1 MTLKDL
7 FSKAK
12 RRSGPIAIESIW
24 AAGLAV
30 ALILLLAA
38 LWADYFLIY
47 KKFVIEKLPP
57 TQTDAS
63 GSFLKKT
70 NLINIGKKIREEKTF
85 LDNPAFPFVE
95 SPF

>member
-7 FSKAK
+7 FSKIK
-12 RRSGPIAIESIW
+12 RRSGPMAIESIW
-24 AAGLAV
+24 AAGLAI

-57 TQTDAS
+57 TQMDAS

-70 NLINIGKKIREEKTF
+70 NLVNIGKKIREEKTF
-85 LDNPAFPFVE
+85 LDNPTLPFVE

>member
-1 MTLKDL
+1 MIIKDL
-7 FSKAK
+7 LSKIG
-12 RRSGPIAIESIW
+12 RRGSPMSIESIW

-47 KKFVIEKLPP
+47 KKFVVEKLPP
-57 TQTDAS
+57 AQMEAS
-63 GSFLKKT
+63 GSFLKRT
-70 NLINIGKKIREEKTF
+70 NLENAGKKLREDKTF
-85 LDNPAFPFVE
+85 LDNPTYPFVE